1 MHQAKDKS
9 KKDRFSDMKKIVI
22 AKKLKAF
29 RREKNITQ
37 KQLGDVIGVSAQC
50 ISKWE
55 REDCYPDI
63 TVLPIIADAI
73 GCTVNEFFA

>member
-1 MHQAKDKS
+1 
-9 KKDRFSDMKKIVI
+9 MKKIVI
-22 AKKLKAF
+22 AQKLKAF

-37 KQLGDVIGVSAQC
+37 QQLGDVIGVSSQC

-73 GCTVNEFFA
+73 GCTINEFFA

>member
-1 MHQAKDKS
+1 
-9 KKDRFSDMKKIVI
+9 MKKIVI
-22 AKKLKAF
+22 AQKLKAF
-29 RREKNITQ
+29 RREQNITQ